1 MGNLL
6 LTGWAIVLILLIVR
20 TIQYF
25 KQNPME
31 KERKESL
38 TIVIISIIVTSVLYG
53 ISLYLIK
60 S

>member
-1 MGNLL
+1 MGKLL
-6 LTGWAIVLILLIVR
+6 LTGWAIVLILLIIR

-38 TIVIISIIVTSVLYG
+38 TIIMMSIIVTSVLYG
-53 ISLYLIK
+53 ITLYLMK
-60 S
+60 F

>member
-1 MGNLL
+1 MGKLL
-6 LTGWAIVLILLIVR
+6 LTGWAIVLILLIIR

-38 TIVIISIIVTSVLYG
+38 TIIIMSIIVTSVLYG
-53 ISLYLIK
+53 ITLYLMK